1 MIGYAVSRD
10 PGNGRRFTFSDFAA
24 LRELASRAADLT
36 LPRQAIEAMTDPDGI
51 ETLVDVTFELE
62 SNRMGRGV
70 TNRLVPGNALPEWVN
85 LLRNPRFGLD
95 VTGWMVSGA
104 SVTLNRFTDTGN
116 PGTWGRVNAGVTGVV
131 PVLTPNGMLDTTR
144 LSLANRYDYA
154 SSRIRVRNLAA
165 RTLNVLV
172 EVVELTAAGA
182 VLGVASGGAKSQN
195 IGVGATLELAVQNA
209 QLVAPTVGAWRTQVT
224 IREVGLGPIATAGDL
239 VRVTNTAAY
248 LHGPYPG
255 AWPLKVTPLYGD
267 GDTPGWEW
275 DGDPHDSS
283 SRPSIPLLLDPG
295 MMSVDD
301 LSTGR
306 RNAARNYA
314 ITDASLADTAYVWDT
329 GLGEEDH
336 PVAPAASVTQAIPEV
351 ADPEALQSN
360 PAGQTFQGGA
370 YNDPTPGAQW
380 WAYAEDASNPARIAT
395 AEPGRVFVLTRGGP
409 ALAPFDHITD
419 SGISP
424 LALDVKPHRRIGPS
438 GYRTFTV
445 AGRFTADA
453 PVTLRPAVLVM
464 FEGDSATYR
473 FTAPTATTVDDSVAG
488 GDLVRV
494 SGQVVVPGAAGAEIV
509 DIRPFFEAD
518 VDATATRIEFREIQ
532 LYAGE
537 ERSDEAGTS
546 VGVLSPPLAV
556 EQRFDEVRRINR
568 VEAAGLHDVS
578 QVTAISVEALTP
590 DGLGWVTVGTGE
602 GIRAAADFDDV
613 DTAGIRVWI
622 EEVATTSGVPFLTEV
637 DPMLTTRL
645 TGGEIESLEVE
656 WSRETEPG
664 TGSSPVG
671 NYEASNLTL
680 NLDNTDGRWLPQRNA
695 SLDLGH
701 RVTVGLGIRWS
712 NVLENPRA
720 EENVDGW
727 TLSGGGTLRRATGG
741 ELGDDAPLDTAIAL
755 TVNAGLTRSA
765 YSELAPGVDGD
776 RRRLS
781 GWYRLTGGGP
791 TAQLRASLV
800 SYANTTDRTSATV
813 VQRVA
818 SAWIKPVD
826 GWVYVPP
833 LEITL
838 DPGTVGSRVE
848 LTVQAGVGAAA
859 TAYAT
864 RQRVERLA
872 GDGTAVE
879 TETIVPG
886 GVFYSEP
893 YDTDSESSTVEI
905 QAVDR
910 LGRFKDSAVS
920 ESVRIDQSIQEIVT
934 ELALTFLDYDADQV
948 VVDPSI
954 AGYVIPYAYPSGP
967 VGTYFADLAKAVVGT
982 LHVDQLDRLVLAQR
996 QDVTGDTAAEI
1007 RADNAL
1013 IRYRR
1018 PPAYDSTTSI
1028 VAVTAAPLVPGEVAE
1043 LWAMPPGGIVI
1054 PPSGSYQIV
1063 APYSTTPAV
1072 DAAEYDLVADG
1083 PVDLVSAVFYSDRAE
1098 LTYSNPSSSTAR
1110 VIADLRV
1117 AGSPLV
1123 ESPLSARLA
1132 HDPSVRRYGPRELT
1146 VEAKLI
1152 QTQAQLQAVTEVL
1165 LDAFRA
1171 VDDNGVRRLPD
1182 LTFDALGL
1190 LHVTAGDRVALSDP
1204 RTSLG
1209 ADYAILARKL
1219 SYVNGSILSNEVRVR
1234 QTDALAFAI
1243 VDQSLADDAQFAG
1256 Y

>member
-1 MIGYAVSRD
+1 MSRS
-10 PGNGRRFTFSDFAA
+10 PGGRRFTFSDYAA

-51 ETLVDVTFELE
+51 ETFVDVSFELE

-85 LLRNPRFGLD
+85 VLRNPRFGID
-95 VTGWMVSGA
+95 ATDWVVSGA
-104 SVTLNRFTDTGN
+104 SITLSRVTNAEA
-116 PGTWGRVNAGVTGVV
+116 PGTWGLVTAGATGAL
-131 PVLTPNGMLDTTR
+131 PVLTPNGMIGGAWLGN
-144 LSLANRYDYA
+144 ANPGDYA
-154 SSRIRVRNLAA
+154 SARIKVKNVSA
-165 RTLNVLV
+165 RSLQLTLTV
-172 EVVELTAAGA
+172 EEGTAAGA
-182 VLGVASGGAKSQN
+182 VLGNATGGSQVIQLGAGSTTDIAIQDARIQRATAGRWRIGFSIREASGAA
-195 IGVGATLELAVQNA
+195 IAAT
-209 QLVAPTVGAWRTQVT
+209 
-224 IREVGLGPIATAGDL
+224 GDL
-239 VRVTNTAAY
+239 VRVSSTAAY

-255 AWPLKVTPLYGD
+255 GWPKGVPPIYGD
-267 GDTPGWEW
+267 GDVPGWVW

-283 SRPSIPLLLDPG
+283 SRPGIPALLDPT
-295 MMSVDD
+295 MSVAD

-314 ITDASLADTAYVWDT
+314 IADASFADTAYVWDT

-336 PVAPAASVTQAIPEV
+336 PVAPDRTVSSVIREIVNPRAT
-351 ADPEALQSN
+351 DPAPIGA
-360 PAGQTFQGGA
+360 PAPFQGGT
-370 YNDPTPGAQW
+370 YGTDPGTPATVSQVGA
-380 WAYAEDASNPARIAT
+380 AGRLAT
-395 AEPGRVFVLTRGGP
+395 AEAGPVWVLDRGATTFATAP
-409 ALAPFDHITD
+409 AFDHITD
-419 SGISP
+419 VPSVDAIP
-424 LALDVKPHRRIGPS
+424 LERKPRRRIGPS
-438 GYRTFTV
+438 GSRTFTV
-445 AGRFTADA
+445 VGRFLSNAPAFTLRAGIVVTFENNLTQRFMAPTSTSVESGTELQRIAGR
-453 PVTLRPAVLVM
+453 V
-464 FEGDSATYR
+464 
-473 FTAPTATTVDDSVAG
+473 TATA
-488 GDLVRV
+488 
-494 SGQVVVPGAAGAEIV
+494 VPGSEIV
-509 DIRPFFEAD
+509 DVRPLFLFD
-518 VDATATRIEFREIQ
+518 DPSTATRLEFRDVQ
-532 LYAGE
+532 VYSGE
-537 ERSDEAGTS
+537 VRSDEAGLE
-546 VGVLSPPLAV
+546 VGILTPPLAV
-556 EQRFDEVRRINR
+556 EQRFDEIRRLNR
-568 VEAAGLHDVS
+568 VEVAGLHTVS
-578 QVTAISVEALTP
+578 QVTAISVEALLP
-590 DGLGWVTVGTGE
+590 DGLGWTTIGTGE
-602 GIRAAADFDDV
+602 GIRAAADFPEI

-622 EEVATTSGVPFLTEV
+622 EEVQTSDGVPFLTEV
-637 DPMLTTRL
+637 DPMLTTQL
-645 TGGEIESLEVE
+645 SGSEIESLEVE

-671 NYEASNLTL
+671 NYEASSLTL

-701 RVTVGLGIRWS
+701 RVTVGLGIRWA
-712 NVLENPRA
+712 NQLQNPRG
-720 EENVDGW
+720 EENADGW
-727 TLSGGGTLRRATGG
+727 SLSGGGSIYRAMGG
-741 ELGDDAPLDTAIAL
+741 ELGDDAPLDTAIAV
-755 TVNAGLTRSA
+755 TVNAGLTRSG
-765 YSELAPGVDGD
+765 YSDLIPAVDGD
-776 RRRLS
+776 MGRLS

-791 TAQLRASLV
+791 TAQLRASIV
-800 SYANTTDRTSATV
+800 TFANTTDRTSATV
-813 VQRVA
+813 VQRVS

-826 GWVYVPP
+826 GWVFVPP
-833 LEITL
+833 LEL
-838 DPGTVGSRVE
+838 VVADTVAVRVE
-848 LTVQAGVGAAA
+848 LTVQAGAGAAA

-864 RQRVERLA
+864 RQRVEWE
-872 GDGTAVE
+872 DGFGGILE

-886 GVFYSEP
+886 GVFYTEP

-920 ESVRIDQSIQEIVT
+920 EAVRIDQSIQEIVT

-948 VVDPSI
+948 LVDPSI

-1028 VAVTAAPLVPGEVAE
+1028 VAVTAAPLVPGAVEE

-1054 PPSGSYQIV
+1054 PASGSYQIV

-1072 DAAEYDLVADG
+1072 DGAEYDLVADG

-1117 AGSPLV
+1117 TGSPLV

-1132 HDPSVRRYGPRELT
+1132 HDPSVRRYGPRELP

-1219 SYVNGSILSNEVRVR
+1219 TYANGSILSNEVRVR

-1243 VDQSLADDAQFAG
+1243 VDQALADDAQFAG